1 MNSAFLKMPDKI
13 FGVSGSLIKLFLLP
27 LGVVLLFLVSLR
39 MVIIPKIDS
48 IKSIKSSVT
57 KVKSEIKTTNEKRAY
72 LASVDQDELLK
83 NEGYLSS
90 AVLQAKNSY
99 MLVGVIRNIVD
110 EFGYKVRSF
119 SINPIELKDGED
131 SLKVSD
137 KDVATKLPIDVVLE
151 GPKDSM
157 IDLLISIE
165 NSLPIM
171 FIDKIN
177 VSSKL
182 GVAAIDL
189 SVSSYY
195 ISDSPN
201 LVSENLSLVDLM
213 PTKEENELLSKI
225 SQFNQDDRLVQ
236 SLLDQGTEGKSYV
249 EYSRNNPFSL

>member
-1 MNSAFLKMPDKI
+1 MSSSFFKMPERI
-13 FGVSGSLIKLFLLP
+13 FGISSSLVKLFLLP
-27 LGVVLLFLVSLR
+27 LGVVLFFLVSLR
-39 MVIIPKIDS
+39 LVIIPKIDS
-48 IKSIKSSVT
+48 IKLLKSSVV
-57 KVKSEIKTTNEKRAY
+57 KIKSEIKIINEKRAY
-72 LASVDQDELLK
+72 LSSIDQDELLR

-99 MLVGVIRNIVD
+99 MLVGVMRNVVD
-110 EFGYKVRSF
+110 KFGYRVRSF
-119 SINPIELKDGED
+119 LINPVELKEGED
-131 SLKVSD
+131 ALKVSN
-137 KDVATKLPIDVVLE
+137 KDIMTKLPINVVLE

-182 GVAAIDL
+182 GISTIDL

-201 LVSENLSLVDLM
+201 LVSENLSLKDLI
-213 PTKEENELLSKI
+213 PTTEESELLSKI

-236 SLLDQGTEGKSYV
+236 SLLDQGIEGKSYV
-249 EYSRNNPFSL
+249 EYSRDNPFSL

>member
-1 MNSAFLKMPDKI
+1 MNSAFFKMPDKI
-13 FGVSGSLIKLFLLP
+13 FGISGSLIKLFLLP

-48 IKSIKSSVT
+48 IKSIKSLVT
-57 KVKSEIKTTNEKRAY
+57 NTKSEIKITNEKRAY
-72 LASVDQDELLK
+72 LDSVDQDELLK

-110 EFGYKVRSF
+110 KFGYKVRSF
-119 SINPIELKDGED
+119 SINPIELKEGEG
-131 SLKVSD
+131 SLKVSN
-137 KDVATKLPIDVVLE
+137 KDVATKLPINVILE
-151 GPKDSM
+151 GPKEKM

-177 VSSKL
+177 ISSRL
-182 GVAAIDL
+182 GVSAIDL

-201 LVSENLSLVDLM
+201 LVSGNLSLVDLM
-213 PTKEENELLSKI
+213 PTAEESELLSKI